1 MDHMY
6 RAYCKRLTKVQ
17 TIMLPCQVAHRRNA
31 GTNHTSVTTHT
42 PNVSIINQK
51 FARLPYQH
59 QPPPPSAPFLP
70 SPPSL
75 MACSRH
81 PAKSQT
87 CRLLF
92 INCYP
97 LYGGGMPGRWTS
109 LLSHIVG
116 SRKGTYPHTRRDC
129 FCLQLFNHVLCQ
141 VRAHVSPCLRDAVQQ
156 AALCGSDPVCQDT
169 SGHSGHGWGIT
180 LILCRIHLS

>member
-1 MDHMY
+1 MGDEKKSFLGHFLIQY
-6 RAYCKRLTKVQ
+6 TKLQQWTKFWPAFLTFGF
-17 TIMLPCQVAHRRNA
+17 VAWSN
-31 GTNHTSVTTHT
+31 TSVTTHT
-42 PNVSIINQK
+42 SNVSIINQK
-51 FARLPYQH
+51 FVRLAYQH

-81 PAKSQT
+81 PAKSRT
-87 CRLLF
+87 CRLLS

-116 SRKGTYPHTRRDC
+116 SRKGTYPHARRDC

-141 VRAHVSPCLRDAVQQ
+141 VRAHVSPV
-156 AALCGSDPVCQDT
+156 
-169 SGHSGHGWGIT
+169 
-180 LILCRIHLS
+180 